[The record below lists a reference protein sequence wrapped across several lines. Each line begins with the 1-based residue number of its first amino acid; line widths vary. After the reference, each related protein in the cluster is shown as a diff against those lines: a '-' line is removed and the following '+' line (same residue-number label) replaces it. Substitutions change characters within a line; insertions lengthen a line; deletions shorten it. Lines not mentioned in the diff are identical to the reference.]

1 MSSQKTITSC
11 THTTKV
17 LNSRLN
23 STVTENN
30 LAENATGSCWKQGG
44 RKNLAK
50 YFFNRK
56 TKLPIFQK
64 IDHLIWEHL
73 LVTVSHFF
81 WLKIDLMVLV
91 IVAFLPAVLFTT
103 SLQKIKLSDYLRVRW
118 RRQKQQ
124 QVMIFT
130 WGIFFSANYWLFL
143 MVLAWTFQPS
153 FLNRRKYTLL
163 VIMRQF
169 IISRVDWKL
178 TKQQLHI
185 KMSWID

>member
-1 MSSQKTITSC
+1 MF
-11 THTTKV
+11 V
-17 LNSRLN
+17 
-23 STVTENN
+23 
-30 LAENATGSCWKQGG
+30 G
-44 RKNLAK
+44 RKIHWKNLNK
-50 YFFNRK
+50 ILVILLYYC
-56 TKLPIFQK
+56 LILQK

-163 VIMRQF
+163 VIRQF
-169 IISRVDWKL
+169 IIIISRFDWKL

>member
-1 MSSQKTITSC
+1 M
-11 THTTKV
+11 
-17 LNSRLN
+17 
-23 STVTENN
+23 TECS
-30 LAENATGSCWKQGG
+30 LEEKFIE
-44 RKNLAK
+44 KNLNK
-50 YFFNRK
+50 ILVILFHC
-56 TKLPIFQK
+56 LILQK

-130 WGIFFSANYWLFL
+130 WGIFFSVQIIDCFL
-143 MVLAWTFQPS
+143 MVLLALLDFSTHQYS
-153 FLNRRKYTLL
+153 DQKKVQTACFL
-163 VIMRQF
+163 
-169 IISRVDWKL
+169 
-178 TKQQLHI
+178 
-185 KMSWID
+185 

>member
-1 MSSQKTITSC
+1 MQPWQNVRWK
-11 THTTKV
+11 K
-17 LNSRLN
+17 NSL
-23 STVTENN
+23 
-30 LAENATGSCWKQGG
+30 
-44 RKNLAK
+44 KNLNK
-50 YFFNRK
+50 ILVILLYYC
-56 TKLPIFQK
+56 LILQK

-118 RRQKQQ
+118 RRQNKQQ

-143 MVLAWTFQPS
+143 MVLVAWTFQPTI
-153 FLNRRKYTLL
+153 RIRK
-163 VIMRQF
+163 
-169 IISRVDWKL
+169 K
-178 TKQQLHI
+178 
-185 KMSWID
+185 IDSYSVA

>member
-1 MSSQKTITSC
+1 MLRTQLRNSLITTLVTIYLYVVFVVRRLEARWKKNSSK
-11 THTTKV
+11 
-17 LNSRLN
+17 NPD
-23 STVTENN
+23 E
-30 LAENATGSCWKQGG
+30 
-44 RKNLAK
+44 NLAK

-163 VIMRQF
+163 VIRQF
-169 IISRVDWKL
+169 IIIISRFDWKL